1 VGRGRGE
8 KTAVMT
14 SWLASLRLRR
24 RTVDTK
30 HSSSRQCAVARSRAG
45 ALLTYSGLGDPSLWW
60 SIAEMRLNG
69 LERAP
74 LVASL
79 HSHPVTNVIP

>member
-1 VGRGRGE
+1 
-8 KTAVMT
+8 MT
-14 SWLASLRLRR
+14 SWLASPRR

-60 SIAEMRLNG
+60 SIAEMRLNR
-69 LERAP
+69 LERPP